1 MASKKGKRY
10 VWQERETATLL
21 DLYISH
27 KAVLEGPYSA
37 VITKELKKKTWVLL
51 TESLHMEHPDCSEKT
66 VDNVK
71 KKWNNF
77 PTAAKSTI
85 SNHKQGLTETD
96 GGPSTG
102 PLRDIYMKFWE
113 EILGKD
119 NPTVAGMTIPGSI
132 DSEVV
137 GDGSVVDRSLV
148 QLILNSDG
156 NNHEDSSNDDEEME
170 GGLTQD
176 KLKSSMR
183 RIPNCC
189 PLKALKFIRPPAVVV
204 GPLKEVQ
211 AACRTKIPLHPFVDP
226 RRKHRLGIVYVWK
239 FH

>member
-1 MASKKGKRY
+1 MANR
-10 VWQERETATLL
+10 L
-21 DLYISH
+21 DF
-27 KAVLEGPYSA
+27 KEGVAVLERPYSA

-51 TESLHMEHPDCSEKT
+51 IESLRLEHPDCSEKT

-77 PTAAKSTI
+77 QTAAQSAI
-85 SNHKQGLTETD
+85 SNHKQGLTETG

-102 PLRDIYMKFWE
+102 PLRYIYMKFWE

-148 QLILNSDG
+148 ELILNSDG

-170 GGLTQD
+170 G
-176 KLKSSMR
+176 
-183 RIPNCC
+183 
-189 PLKALKFIRPPAVVV
+189 
-204 GPLKEVQ
+204 
-211 AACRTKIPLHPFVDP
+211 
-226 RRKHRLGIVYVWK
+226 
-239 FH
+239 

>member
-1 MASKKGKRY
+1 M
-10 VWQERETATLL
+10 
-21 DLYISH
+21 
-27 KAVLEGPYSA
+27 
-37 VITKELKKKTWVLL
+37 
-51 TESLHMEHPDCSEKT
+51 
-66 VDNVK
+66 K